1 MNMKTLANKIFY
13 IFLACTLAFGGCAN
27 IYEDTF
33 EELKLDY
40 TTFNLK
46 QEGGEFAFMVYYD
59 GDWTISLD
67 KEVDWLELEK
77 TSGKGITPVHIK
89 FQENHLFQRTVNMTI
104 NGGGESKV
112 IAITQKPAVA
122 TPIISFVEEGINLTN
137 GAYRVKTQMKSNLS
151 EIAIQS
157 QQPTV
162 SYDLGGEGWISNF
175 VVEKMGDDYVVENGT
190 AVYTYYI
197 KFDITANQT
206 GEERVATLSY
216 ILSDEEGNEY
226 GHEVLIMQSTEDGKL
241 IITEN
246 TIRGCKAKEYSEE
259 ISGGLERFDEDIVV
273 EISDNDFIESA
284 YVKDG
289 RLYYTLTENTGTERR
304 QAQITLT
311 IEGSEAS
318 ATITITQ
325 TEAGINAIYEIS
337 KPEDLLAWMK
347 DGNNWS
353 GEDLVMLLD
362 NIDCAGVITS
372 SNWSLMDFSGTFD
385 GNNKTIDNFKIQKT
399 GKVAFFNSIK
409 ENAIVKNLTF
419 GSGCEVSTTEAST
432 KVSAAMLATLVT
444 GNATLENI
452 VNYGKV
458 TAGGSAAG
466 SSNGTYLGGIATEFT
481 SYGSATNCKNYGDIT
496 FCATIKPAKWTS
508 LGGVFGQ
515 VARQTDKETEIKRN
529 IIGCEN
535 YGTVKFD
542 GVSNNKQSINIGGVI
557 GGGSCA
563 LFQECKNFG
572 TVLCETDEAADGGTN
587 IGGIIGLSNADLCG
601 MIKDCVNGRQGD
613 ATAGQLINRG
623 ATTGEIRM
631 GGAIAFVQNVAVT
644 IEGCKNYGKITN
656 EFETTAALTV
666 GGVAGRILGKA
677 TENSISDCHNYGA
690 VSAKSIAGDKKGGVG
705 GILGVFYADNT
716 SGIAQSVINLTSCS
730 NNANVTLDGIGAG
743 NCHVGGIAGGIVDG
757 NATGSITGCTNNGD
771 VRNGTTESTY
781 TGKWIYTGGIIGQY
795 GFATGKISGCTNT
808 GTVINGVHSSATG
821 GNIRIGGVAGNA
833 DCATFENNTNSGT
846 VKDVSLSY
854 SIDMGGILGR
864 FNCGSASTMTNC
876 NNTGN
881 IVSENKFSGTASNA
895 FVSMGGI
902 IGRTTK
908 TTLAMVNCSNN
919 CTLENNNTALQNEI
933 MGGILGYGAS
943 KISISNC
950 SSKAVIINA
959 NAAAIRSGVFG
970 GAWVAE
976 FTVAGCSAG
985 GKYADTVLNSGNY
998 KDFCY
1003 GSGSTFKDTANISF
1017 AE

>member
-40 TTFNLK
+40 TMFNLK

-67 KEVDWLELEK
+67 KEVDWLELET

-104 NGGGESKV
+104 SGGGESKV

-122 TPIISFVEEGINLTN
+122 TPIISFVEDGINLTN
-137 GAYRVKTQMKSNLS
+137 GAYRVKTQMKSNLT

-157 QQPTV
+157 QLPTV
-162 SYDLGGEGWISNF
+162 SYDLGGEDWISNF
-175 VVEKMGDDYVVENGT
+175 SVEKMSDDYVVENGT

-197 KFDITANQT
+197 KFDITANLT

-216 ILSDEEGNEY
+216 VLSDEIGNEY

-241 IITEN
+241 IIKEN
-246 TIRGCKAKEYSEE
+246 VVRGCKAKEYSEE
-259 ISGGLERFDEDIVV
+259 LSGGLERFEEDIIV
-273 EISDNDFIESA
+273 EISDNEFIKDA

-289 RLYYTLTENTGTERR
+289 RLYYTVDENASAERR

-311 IEGSEAS
+311 VNGSDAS

-325 TEAGINAIYEIS
+325 TEAGINAIYEIRTA
-337 KPEDLLAWMK
+337 EDLLAWVK

-362 NIDCAGVITS
+362 DIDCSGVITS
-372 SNWSLMDFSGTFD
+372 SNWSLKDFSGTFD
-385 GNNKTIDNFKIQKT
+385 GNNKTIDNFKIEKT

-409 ENAIVKNLTF
+409 ENAVVKNLTF
-419 GSGCEVSTTEAST
+419 GPGCEVSTTQEAT
-432 KVSAAMLATLVT
+432 KVSAAILSVFVT
-444 GNATLENI
+444 GNATLENV

-466 SSNGTYLGGIATEFT
+466 SANGTYLGGVTTEYT
-481 SYGSATNCKNYGDIT
+481 SYGTATNCKNYGDIT

-515 VARQTDKETEIKRN
+515 VARQGNAETEINRN

-542 GVSNNKQSINIGGVI
+542 GISNNGQSINMGGI
-557 GGGSCA
+557 TGGGSCA
-563 LFQECKNFG
+563 LFQECKNLG
-572 TVLCETDEAADGGTN
+572 TLICETDEGAGGGTN
-587 IGGIIGLSNADLCG
+587 MGGIIGLSNADLCG
-601 MIKDCVNGRQGD
+601 MIKDCEN
-613 ATAGQLINRG
+613 TGQLINRG
-623 ATTGEIRM
+623 ATTGELRM
-631 GGAIAFVQNVAVT
+631 GGCIGFVQNVAVT
-644 IEGCKNYGKITN
+644 IEGFKNYGKLDN

-716 SGIAQSVINLTSCS
+716 SGIAQSVLNLTSCS
-730 NNANVTLDGIGAG
+730 NNADVTLDGIGAG
-743 NCHVGGIAGGIVDG
+743 NCHVGGVAGGIVDG
-757 NATGSITGCTNNGD
+757 NATGSITGCTNNGT
-771 VRNGTTESTY
+771 VRNGTTESTA
-781 TGKWIYTGGIIGQY
+781 TAKWIYTGGIIGQY
-795 GFATGKISGCTNT
+795 GFATGKISGCSNT
-808 GTVINGVHSSATG
+808 GTVINGVHSNQTG
-821 GNIRIGGVAGNA
+821 GNIRIGGIAGNA

-846 VKDVSLSY
+846 IKDVSLSY

-919 CTLENNNTALQNEI
+919 CTIENKNTVLQNEI

-943 KISISNC
+943 QISISNC
-950 SSKAVIINA
+950 SSKAVIINSNA
-959 NAAAIRSGVFG
+959 NAIRSGVFG
-970 GAWVAE
+970 GAWVAG
-976 FTVAGCSAG
+976 FTVASCSAG
-985 GKYADTVLNSGNY
+985 GTYVDTVLDSSNY
-998 KDFCY
+998 KNHCF